1 MFESLLLGAVS
12 LLNNSPTFFE
22 QPLEIPAATFELSTE
37 NKWNSLTIFT
47 LDGTALPKMSYKDIE
62 GNWRTWEKEDDRDD
76 LSELVFFDQTRTTLK
91 IQSEETAQVIAHF
104 FNTKIAGEGL
114 VAQFSDNTSEFL
126 ETSAES
132 KTLLKKIPK
141 YFLRDDWGADESL
154 RLVDTFQ
161 QKARRWFPIEQK
173 LVEAKFRPVNTVREN
188 EEGQALFWPISENRL
203 VAKFVVHHT
212 AENLQQERNRT
223 PAELMRAI
231 YSYHTLTRGWG
242 DIGYNFVIDRAG
254 NVYEG
259 RAGYERNQRIPV
271 GAHVSYRNIGTVGIA
286 LMGNFQEEEPTDAQM
301 DVLALLIADLSEQI
315 GSNPLGNTTFWGK
328 ETPNILG
335 HQDLA
340 VRGHGTACPGK
351 NMITKFSEL
360 RTKVAQVL
368 EILERFEDQGVP
380 KGLDFLSKS
389 RAAPQVQKVKNL
401 TPDRKDSPVEISMI
415 TKIPQI
421 RRHERKSASIRVKN
435 TSTMDWP
442 AGTAFRVQNVPDG
455 TTVEPFRT
463 NELIRTGRSGI
474 FSSRI
479 NVKSTTN
486 GTYHFKLVPEF
497 LERKYFPTQIEKATA
512 EYTFRISGDTR
523 LFRASATNYNLF
535 TKQMKASVIARPAP
549 VFKPTVKD
557 IPVSPV
563 APHVKIKLAG
573 FDASFAE
580 VVGTKSVGIWNR
592 DKKLTEVVAGT
603 KIQVN
608 YVIGTKTLHV
618 TAGGQEWH
626 WVNGMP
632 GNISLKTQGILR
644 IDNYRNP
651 RFGQGKVLYNS
662 FRGSLHFYL
671 QQGKLLVVNDLP
683 LEEYLSGLGEEP
695 STEPVTKRHVIHIL
709 ARSYAKTYSGVK
721 RKFRTPLYDLEDD
734 PRTSQLYLGYDW
746 ERYHTEQRGLIAETA
761 GQVVTKD
768 GKTVIAP
775 YFTQSTGRSVNP
787 WASQYPWCRV
797 RELPYDQGLA
807 PKGHGVGLSGNSARV
822 LAKQGKS
829 IQEIIDYFFEGLAV
843 KKMY

>member
-22 QPLEIPAATFELSTE
+22 QPLKIPAATFELSTE
-37 NKWNSLTIFT
+37 EKWNSLTIFT
-47 LDGTALPKMSYKDIE
+47 LDGTALPELSYKDSE
-62 GNWRTWEKEDDRDD
+62 GNWRAWETEDDRND
-76 LSELVFFDQTRTTLK
+76 LSELIFFEETRTTLE
-91 IQSEETAQVIAHF
+91 IQSEEAVHVIAHF
-104 FNTKIAGEGL
+104 FNTKIPGESL
-114 VAQFSDNTSEFL
+114 VAQFSENTSEFL

-141 YFLRDDWGADESL
+141 YFLRADWGADESI

-173 LVEAKFRPVNTVREN
+173 LVEAKFRPVNIVRKN
-188 EEGQALFWPISENRL
+188 DEGQFLFWPISENRL
-203 VAKFVVHHT
+203 VAKFVIHHT
-212 AENLQQERNRT
+212 AENLKRERNRT

-286 LMGNFQEEEPTDAQM
+286 LMGNFQEEQPTNAQM

-315 GSNPLGNTTFWGK
+315 NADPLGTTKFWGK

-351 NMITKFSEL
+351 NMINKLPNL
-360 RTKVAQVL
+360 RKKVAQVL

-380 KGLDFLSKS
+380 KGLDFLSNS
-389 RAAPQVQKVKNL
+389 RAAPHIQKVKNL
-401 TPDRKDSPVEISMI
+401 TPDRKGSPLELSII
-415 TKIPQI
+415 TDVPQV

-442 AGTAFRVQNVPDG
+442 AGTAFRIQNVPDG
-455 TTVEPFRT
+455 TTIEPFRT
-463 NELIRTGRSGI
+463 NELIRRGRTGN
-474 FSSRI
+474 FTAKI
-479 NVKSTTN
+479 NVKSTAN
-486 GTYHFKLVPEF
+486 GTYHFKLIPQF
-497 LERKYFPTQIEKATA
+497 LERKYFPSQVEQAII
-512 EYTFRISGDTR
+512 EYTFRVSGDTR
-523 LFRASATNYNLF
+523 LFRAKVNQDLF
-535 TKQMKASVIARPAP
+535 TRQMKASVISRPAP
-549 VFKPTVKD
+549 LPKSIIKNAPPAPK
-557 IPVSPV
+557 V
-563 APHVKIKLAG
+563 AHVKIKLAG

-580 VVGTKSVGIWNR
+580 VIGTKSIGVWHR
-592 DKKLTEVVAGT
+592 DMKLAEITAGT
-603 KIQVN
+603 KINVN
-608 YVIGTKTLHV
+608 YAIGTKTLTV
-618 TAGGQEWH
+618 IAGEQEWH
-626 WVNGMP
+626 WSNGLP
-632 GNISLKTQGILR
+632 GNISLKTKGILR
-644 IDNYRNP
+644 IENYRNP
-651 RFGQGKVLYNS
+651 RFGQGKILYNS
-662 FRGSLHFYL
+662 FRGSLHLYP

-683 LEEYLSGLGEEP
+683 LEEYLWGLGEEP
-695 STEPVTKRHVIHIL
+695 STEPITKRHVIHIL
-709 ARSYAKTYSGVK
+709 ARSYARTYSGVK

-775 YFTQSTGRSVNP
+775 YFTQSAGQSVNP

-797 RELPYDQGLA
+797 RELPYDKGLA
-807 PKGHGVGLSGNSARV
+807 QRGHGVGLSGNTARV

-829 IQEIIDYFFEGLAV
+829 IQEIIDYFFESLSV